1 MVSDS
6 LCRLIKILCI
16 LYLMTKYC
24 AIILNLCFA
33 WIYSFCLFTSSSF
46 CYRTFVQTNYKIRT
60 TAEFVNFFWPI
71 ARDLTVPNSSYDNF
85 LMLFHSVS
93 HCCFV
98 SFCVKSGSN
107 IPWYG
112 NEISLFVSRQKFVI
126 LFINATDISSYTV
139 DVACFIVLVDFAL
152 CMVNIV

>member
-1 MVSDS
+1 MNDVVTICLVGHSVSKNS
-6 LCRLIKILCI
+6 FLVWWYLIHYAGLLKYFVFSILWQNTVQ
-16 LYLMTKYC
+16 L
-24 AIILNLCFA
+24 ILNLCFA

-98 SFCVKSGSN
+98 SLCKKWKQHTL
-107 IPWYG
+107 IWQWD
-112 NEISLFVSRQKFVI
+112 IVI
-126 LFINATDISSYTV
+126 RF
-139 DVACFIVLVDFAL
+139 
-152 CMVNIV
+152 